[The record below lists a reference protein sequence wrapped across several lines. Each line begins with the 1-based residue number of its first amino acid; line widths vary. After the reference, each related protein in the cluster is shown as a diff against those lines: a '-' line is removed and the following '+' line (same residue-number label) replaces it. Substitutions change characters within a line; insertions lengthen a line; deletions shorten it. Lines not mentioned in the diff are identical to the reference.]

1 MSKVALDLGKLSR
14 MGQFS
19 LELNSLGRIRF
30 ASMRT
35 EHFSESIR
43 RINGPDF
50 HVKDLVRWLFGEL
63 ARRSE
68 NESYKDDDPIDGEA
82 LKPEELAAVSDESLE
97 KFAEKIL
104 QINGFLVK
112 THEGKDLER
121 ASNQSAC
128 DFLVDAIR
136 HHQAEEQRQRQR
148 LWESVTKPVFLE
160 STLESIRRNLDTSS
174 RLEESI
180 KKFSE
185 FDFALDPAR
194 ASRFEA
200 VRPLSIPTIA
210 KNPIHETNEI
220 LEDLARQIQD
230 MRPLVAQGAE
240 LIRSM
245 NDTALRMQSD
255 YIANAE
261 RTDQQT
267 KTATKIAAA
276 GLVVSAIGFVVSS
289 VFSYLSYLDAKDVD
303 KKFEAQSALFREATE
318 RLAREQ
324 KEEIS
329 ALVKTI
335 GAGSRGL
342 NPAEVKK

>member
-1 MSKVALDLGKLSR
+1 MALNIGKLSR

-19 LELNSLGRIRF
+19 LDLNSLGRIRF
-30 ASMRT
+30 ASMKA

-43 RINGPDF
+43 RINGPGF
-50 HVKDLVRWLFGEL
+50 HAKELVRWLLGEL
-63 ARRSE
+63 ARRSK
-68 NESYKDDDPIDGEA
+68 NEDYKDDDPIDGEV
-82 LKPEELAAVSDESLE
+82 LKQEELAVVSDESLE

-104 QINGFLVK
+104 QINRFLVK

-160 STLESIRRNLDTSS
+160 STLDSIRRNLDTSS

-185 FDFALDPAR
+185 FDSALGLTR
-194 ASRFEA
+194 ASRFE
-200 VRPLSIPTIA
+200 VDRPPAIPAIS

-220 LEDLARQIQD
+220 LEVLATQIQS

-255 YIANAE
+255 YIVNAE
-261 RTDQQT
+261 KTDRQT
-267 KTATKIAAA
+267 KMAIRIAAA
-276 GLVVSAIGFVVSS
+276 GLIISAFGFVVSS
-289 VFSYLSYLDAKDVD
+289 VFSYLSYSDAKDAD
-303 KKFEAQSALFREATE
+303 KKFEALSALFLEATE
-318 RLAREQ
+318 KMVKEH
-324 KEEIS
+324 KEETS
-329 ALVKTI
+329 ALLKAVN
-335 GAGSRGL
+335 AGSSGL
-342 NPAEVKK
+342 SPADAKK